1 MPWHD
6 AAVERVS
13 VIGNSGSGKTTLGRK
28 LAGLLD
34 VPFTE
39 LDGIFHQAGW
49 TELPTEQFRERVSA
63 VVAGDR
69 WVVDG
74 NYSHVR
80 DLVWE
85 RADTVVWL
93 TLPRWLVTGRVL
105 RRTVVRGVRRTEL
118 WNGNREQLRNLLNR
132 DPMESVVL
140 ATFRYHHGG
149 VQRFEARLRDPAS
162 AHLDVVRLRSP
173 GEVRRF
179 LDQIG
184 HAAT

>member
-1 MPWHD
+1 M
-6 AAVERVS
+6 ERVS
-13 VIGNSGSGKTTLGRK
+13 VIGNSGSGKTTLGRR

-34 VPFTE
+34 APFTE
-39 LDGIFHQAGW
+39 LDGIFHQPGW
-49 TELPTEQFRERVSA
+49 TELPTERFRERVSA
-63 VVAGDR
+63 VVARDR

-74 NYSHVR
+74 NYCHVR

-93 TLPRWLVTGRVL
+93 DLPRWLVTARVL
-105 RRTVVRGVRRTEL
+105 GRTVGRGVRRTEL
-118 WNGNREQLRNLLNR
+118 WNGNRERLRYLLSR

-140 ATFRYHHGG
+140 ATHRYHHGS
-149 VQRFEARLRDPAS
+149 VQRYEARLRDPAW

-179 LDQIG
+179 LDRIG
-184 HAAT
+184 PAAT